1 MSTLINEIIHGHNYL
16 FKQHANAL
24 SEDDIKLLVQAYKH
38 IDPEASEA
46 SQQELY
52 QERLTKIMFPTRE
65 DIPSQP
71 KRSDK
76 ASTDSAD
83 SPKDIGKGKGAT
95 RGAILHHGSPFNDMS
110 FQDQQ

>member
-1 MSTLINEIIHGHNYL
+1 
-16 FKQHANAL
+16 
-24 SEDDIKLLVQAYKH
+24 
-38 IDPEASEA
+38 
-46 SQQELY
+46 
-52 QERLTKIMFPTRE
+52 MFPTRK

-95 RGAILHHGSPFNDMS
+95 RGAILHHGSPFNNMS